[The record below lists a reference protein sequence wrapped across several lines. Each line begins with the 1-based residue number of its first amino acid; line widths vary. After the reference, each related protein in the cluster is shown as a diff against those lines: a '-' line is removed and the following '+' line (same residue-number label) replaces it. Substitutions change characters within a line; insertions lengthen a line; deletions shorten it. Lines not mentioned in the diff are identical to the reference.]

1 MEAKWQQAWDE
12 ARLFEANPDPAKAK
26 FFITVAYPYPNS
38 PQHVGHGRT
47 FTITDVY
54 ARYKRMRGFNVL
66 FPMAF
71 HYTGTPILAMAKR
84 VAGGDPELLADFVNI
99 YHVPPETVQAFREP
113 IKIADY
119 FHHEIKRGMRE
130 IGYSI
135 DWRREFTTIQAPY
148 SRFIQ
153 WQFNKLKDEGLITRG
168 SHPVG
173 WCPSC
178 ESPMGQHDTKGDVEP
193 EIGDVILVKFTLV
206 GPEAVYVPTGTL
218 RPETLFGVTN
228 LWVRPDL
235 DYVRAQ
241 IEGETWIV
249 SPECAEKLAAL
260 SYPVEVTDTVAGHSL
275 VGKQVINPLTGDT
288 VPIFPAAFV
297 DPKNATGIVM
307 SVPGHAPFDYIALED
322 LKQAP
327 ERLVDYPI
335 PPEVVR
341 SMEPISLIHLDGY
354 SAFPALDALTRT
366 GVKNQLDPKLED
378 ATKEVYTKEFHQG
391 TMKAI
396 TGPYAGLPVAEAR
409 DRVTVDLFTRE
420 QASKMYELLNGPIY
434 CRCGAQVVVKIFA
447 DQWFINYGDA
457 EWKRQAHACL
467 DHMTLIPTDL
477 ATEFH
482 NVVDWLREKACARKH
497 GLGTRLPWDREWI
510 IESLSDSV
518 IYMSYYTIARLIT
531 ERRIRPDQLT
541 DAAFDYV
548 FLGVGDPAALE
559 DALGFAPGVLREMR
573 DEFTYFYPLD
583 SRNSGRDLVP
593 NHLTFF
599 VFNHTA
605 VFPPALWPR
614 QIVVNGSVL
623 MEGKKMS
630 KSFGNIIPLREAI
643 EQFGADPFRVAVLST
658 AELLQDADFSP
669 TLAKAVKERLERFYA
684 FALDVIEGS
693 TEADQGE
700 LDGVD
705 AWMVSRLHQHIQ
717 TVTAAMDDLRFR
729 PAVQIALYTLDQD
742 VQWYLR
748 RTPPA
753 KRRHGV
759 VTTMLRRVLEA
770 KVRFL
775 APFAPHL
782 CEEIWQKMGRT
793 GFVSVAEWPRFDASQ
808 IDGAS
813 LWVEDRVQALQ
824 EDVAK
829 ILRATKLTPKRI
841 CFYFA
846 AKWKWT
852 VYLQALT
859 LAADGVLDVGRL
871 METVMKEAALQTNA
885 KRVAAFAKKI
895 VADMQQSPPRILRE
909 RVQTGD
915 VDEMTALRSAEAYF
929 TREFK
934 AAIDFF
940 MEDDEDVYDPK
951 GRAGLA
957 EPYRPAIYIE

>member
-1 MEAKWQQAWDE
+1 VEAKWQHAWDA

-84 VAGGDPELLADFVNI
+84 VASGDPELLADFVNI
-99 YHVPPETVQAFREP
+99 YHVPKETVQDFGEP

-153 WQFNKLKDEGLITRG
+153 WQFNKLKDKGLITRG

-193 EIGDVILVKFTLV
+193 EIGEVILVKFTLV
-206 GPEAVYVPTGTL
+206 GPEDTYLPTGTL

-241 IEGETWIV
+241 IDGETWIV
-249 SPECAEKLAAL
+249 SQECAEKLAEL
-260 SYPVEVTDTVAGHSL
+260 NYTVTVTDTVAGRSL
-275 VGKQVINPLTGDT
+275 VGTEVINPLTGDT

-327 ERLVDYPI
+327 EHLVEYQI
-335 PPEVVR
+335 PLDIVQ

-354 SAFPALDALTRT
+354 SAFPALDALTRM
-366 GVKNQLDPKLED
+366 GVKNQLDAKLED
-378 ATKEVYTKEFHQG
+378 ATKEVYNKEFHQG

-409 DRVTVDLFTRE
+409 DRVTVDLVTRG
-420 QASKMYELLNGPIY
+420 QACKMYELLNGPIY
-434 CRCGAQVVVKIFA
+434 CRCGAAVVVKIFE
-447 DQWFINYGDA
+447 DQWFINYGDT

-467 DHMTLIPTDL
+467 DHMTLIPADL

-531 ERRIRPDQLT
+531 ERQIRPDQLT
-541 DAAFDYV
+541 EAAFDYI
-548 FLGVGDPAALE
+548 FLGIGDPVALE
-559 DALGFAPGVLREMR
+559 GTLGFAPGVLREMR

-669 TLAKAVKERLERFYA
+669 TLATAVKERLERFNA
-684 FALDVIEGS
+684 FALDVIEGG
-693 TEADQGE
+693 TDADQDG
-700 LDGVD
+700 LDRVD
-705 AWMVSRLHQHIQ
+705 AWMVSRLQQHVK
-717 TVTAAMDDLRFR
+717 TVTDAMDDLRFR
-729 PAVQIALYTLDQD
+729 PAVQVALYTLDQD

-753 KRRHGV
+753 KRTQGV

-770 KVRFL
+770 KVLFL

-793 GFVSVAEWPRFDASQ
+793 GFVSVAEWPRYDAAQIDAS
-808 IDGAS
+808 S

-829 ILRATKLTPKRI
+829 ILRATKLSPKRI

-846 AKWKWT
+846 AKWKWQ

-859 LAADGVLDVGRL
+859 LAANGVLDVGSL
-871 METVMKEAALQTNA
+871 MEALMRETALRTNA
-885 KRVAAFAKKI
+885 KRVAAFARKI
-895 VADMQQSPPRILRE
+895 VADMKQSPPRILGE
-909 RVQTGD
+909 RLQTGY
-915 VDEMTALRSAEAYF
+915 VDEVNALRPAEDYF
-929 TREFK
+929 MREFK
-934 AAIDFF
+934 AAIDYFT
-940 MEDDEDVYDPK
+940 EDDADVYDPK
-951 GRAGLA
+951 GRASLA